1 MRLIHDIEYV
11 RSGERDKFWLICF
24 VTICDNQRII
34 FKKRKICSPFLREIL
49 RQKIQIFVA
58 INDFDEPGSLSQYLP
73 LALYL
78 RYFYFR
84 HFLATYPSRRVL
96 ISMSHKA
103 IAIVGISAELPSGT
117 YSESNLDHSSFWEFL
132 IDAGESYERIPSTR
146 FDIETWKGKGIGQ
159 IAVEKGSFLKDI
171 DLFDHVEFGISSR
184 DAHAMAP
191 VTRKLLEN
199 TFLALLD
206 SGIEYRKQPVGCYMS
221 GNSVELPNDEY
232 GPRGSFAGATAMVAN
247 RVSNHLDLLGPS
259 VPVDTACS
267 SSLTALHLAVQAIL
281 MGDCKAAVVGGCQI
295 NHRGYTLIL
304 IPQAS
309 LIGLVIAKV
318 RYYRATGNANPSM
331 PQQMG
336 IVFSVIK
343 FNDSYIPFSF
353 GRAEACVAI
362 VIKLLEDAIKD
373 HDRIYATIRGTS
385 TNSTGSGGPP
395 GAPVAEA
402 QRQAMTLAF
411 ERAERIP
418 SEVAYV
424 ELHATGTAKRDP
436 TEANWAGQHF
446 RRLDSEKLLI
456 GSVKGNIGHT
466 EIAAFLVSLSKVV
479 SIFEHQIIPPNVNLR
494 TLNPAIKWQDY
505 NLCAPTQPT
514 PLPLGTAERPLISIA
529 SSGIGGSNGHVVLE
543 GPPTPFLFDRSERE
557 VNRPVL
563 VMAAGLSP
571 RSASM
576 VAEQLSAIFETAP
589 RCEYAAASTVLGRR
603 SKQMNWRSYGVL
615 AAASLQFSSPQY
627 SGRDANPLV
636 FVFSG
641 QGPQHENMGR
651 ELFSTFPAFRDSV
664 LQMDIVFQR
673 KTNKSIIDDYG
684 LFSSGSSPF
693 QLPTVWPIALT
704 LPAIAIF
711 QIAFFDL
718 LVYLGVCPD
727 GLLGHSAG
735 ETAVLYASGAASKEM
750 AVELAI
756 IRGQIFSTLETS
768 GGTMAALSC
777 SLHDAEG
784 LLARHNS
791 TAREGIVEVACL
803 NAPSA
808 VAISGHE
815 LPIDAVLELAQR
827 EGIFGRK
834 IRTRV
839 PIHSSMM
846 DACQDMFRAEV
857 QDLFAR
863 YPGDHVPKIS
873 TYSTLTGSSFLGPFD
888 AEYFWLNTRSQ
899 VLFAPTVL
907 NLGPS
912 TFIEI
917 APHPVLSSYLSEM
930 ASPTSTVLSAVRRP
944 KAGSLVG
951 EYHDMLQFL
960 GKLTVAGHNCVDF
973 TLLNSAA
980 CAESC
985 LRLPVYPFLKKRFPL
1000 SLDRMR
1006 DSNLHH
1012 GPINHSRLKINCDT
1026 HPTLAEHVIRGEPIW
1041 PASGFLEMALEF
1053 GATSLFN
1060 INFRAMLPMSAEV
1073 PVSVNVTLDGLH
1085 WKVASRVPD
1094 VGGGDSVGDR
1104 QVERVHAD
1112 GYLTFEAPP
1121 VYADLNIPE
1130 IRDRCDV
1137 HVDSEIYPSLSY
1149 FSSYGP
1155 KFQRITNLYYNS
1167 DEALGSIRGMDGS
1180 LTNVGEIILHQPLK
1194 AEYFPHHVYSH
1205 VQLTSWLPESM
1216 RFDITIVD
1224 DHGKRLCTLRDLE
1237 VAKHHI
1243 TPLREISSPLH
1254 IIMQPVFNDCKSGI
1268 SPGDATPHLP
1278 ARKPDGENLNF
1289 DASISALQLLNTN
1302 SRLTANAD
1310 QRLIRI
1316 CILGD
1321 VARFFSRIKEFL
1333 SQFPHA
1339 EFELVIPESSTFRGE
1354 IVEPFAVLRR
1364 AKSLSNADDFFDIV
1378 ISVGWTDSADF
1389 DSLLAAC
1396 DEILLPGGTL
1406 VLTDLHLNS
1415 SDPPLPVSDS
1425 GFESLPTFDTTR
1437 YKAALEQM
1445 GYSNVRVN
1453 YFPTS
1458 DPCHCTINT
1467 QKGTWNSDQPALL
1480 GRNAFVFTYE
1490 CGDELKLQRDFSGL
1504 NSSQELEIW
1513 IVALEGEDAAAGLC
1527 LTRALRR
1534 EYLFWNIRFVSFPR
1548 TFSNDM
1554 RMDRLRMLPPWL
1566 KTEPDIIISPAGEP
1580 LIIHTFPST
1589 NFSAFGAVLV
1599 EVNPHIAEF
1608 PIGSFVV
1615 SLQQPPVSVTP
1626 SPIDL
1631 GSTCVLP
1638 SEISLNKLV
1647 EYTPALVISVLAPG
1661 ISTYNRPYMLRALSV
1676 LITHCDTD
1684 IGSAVCEIYSG
1695 EDLKFARADRDVSML
1710 DLTRIPR
1717 GTLDLII
1724 SGYVDNEHA
1733 QLLRTLLRPSSGKLF
1748 LWNHELPR
1756 IIQEDPC
1763 SVGDALRVAVSR
1775 SFPRI
1780 AGISGPVPSVELDAL
1795 VCPLAPSGKPQ
1806 AVFDAQKSY
1815 IILGGIGSLGAAV
1828 ALFMVQRGARHIVVT
1843 SRSGGE
1849 TLRNK
1854 NNLIARRI
1862 FAYLKSLQH
1871 LDVTLAAVDGTCAKS
1886 MATLFKTIDREIGG
1900 CLILSAILA
1909 DGLFPTLGER
1919 EFTDVLASKIGVLTT
1934 LLQTIETSTLEFIVA
1949 FSSVTSVVGTGG
1961 QTNYCVANGA
1971 LEHMVGTLPNG
1982 FAFICPGIVDSV
1994 FMQWEHSRLKHLL
2007 DWSTSTDEMILWL
2020 DDAIGRYQQ
2029 GARFHRYMPSLNWEA
2044 LDRTHGMPKL
2054 GKHLVYSV
2062 QDLPDVEV
2070 TGEFVAAKMGQI
2082 IRNVLNISE
2091 GDFDPD
2097 VPLTSYGIDSL
2108 SAGRLSFALRSMVE
2122 VTQLQLLADVSL
2134 TDVLRKFL
2142 RQDSA
2147 QAERTKVPEPES
2159 IATHTLMDDLVGKFT
2174 DGLRNLAIDPISPL
2188 AHQATA
2194 RHTVLLT
2201 GSTGALGCHLLA
2213 HLLEKDNIQHVY
2225 ALNRRS
2231 PDGLTIVDRQ
2241 TAALQKQGLPT
2252 HLACSEKLTLIV
2264 GDLGDVDLGISFELM
2279 DKLRSSVTHIIHNAW
2294 RIDLMARLSEFED
2307 LILSTHRL
2315 LEFAIKSNP
2324 IRPSLSFI
2332 STIGIFRNL
2341 DPSIAFAPESPIE
2354 NAKIAAQVGYTES
2367 KWVAERM
2374 VQIAVERRQ
2383 LNANVIRVG
2392 QLSGSDSGSWDT
2404 AQWIPALVQ
2413 SGVYVG
2419 CLPDGTG
2426 DDPTDSSQGRFVDSI
2441 GAAAAAIL
2449 DMQDS
2454 MNDTFHLIHPRPTT
2468 WRRVMEPLTS
2478 ALDVPLVP
2486 YAEWFARLKSTADFT
2501 PQVPGAEAKSPA
2513 ALKLLDFFQGGL
2525 KPQVNWESVG
2535 LLPKLASQ
2543 KGTHASETL
2552 RNVPPLGPRDIES
2565 WGFLDT
2571 VTSFNMALVHPRRPG
2586 TAVHAST
2593 LSIRLKRQAIDPR
2606 TVGKNARS
2614 QGSVRTSLLE
2624 SIPMFIHILD
2634 SILIKPSRR
2643 LHSTCRNSRAHAAHT
2658 KCKAVSPNPLSAP
2671 VSREKYAEMRT
2682 IIAPESS
2689 LIECQK
2695 LREMLILEER
2705 APESGFCQ
2713 TKALPEIEAKRD
2725 VNGCIDEQV
2734 KILAAVK

>member
-1 MRLIHDIEYV
+1 M
-11 RSGERDKFWLICF
+11 
-24 VTICDNQRII
+24 
-34 FKKRKICSPFLREIL
+34 
-49 RQKIQIFVA
+49 
-58 INDFDEPGSLSQYLP
+58 
-73 LALYL
+73 
-78 RYFYFR
+78 
-84 HFLATYPSRRVL
+84 SRR
-96 ISMSHKA
+96 

-132 IDAGESYERIPSTR
+132 INAGESYERIPSTR
-146 FDIETWKGKGIGQ
+146 FDIETWKGNGIGQ

-232 GPRGSFAGATAMVAN
+232 GPRGSFARAASMVAN

-281 MGDCKAAVVGGCQI
+281 LRDCKAAVVGGCQI
-295 NHRGYTLIL
+295 NHR
-304 IPQAS
+304 
-309 LIGLVIAKV
+309 
-318 RYYRATGNANPSM
+318 
-331 PQQMG
+331 
-336 IVFSVIK
+336 
-343 FNDSYIPFSF
+343 F

-362 VIKLLEDAIKD
+362 VIKPLEDAIKD

-424 ELHATGTAKRDP
+424 ELHATGTAKGDP

-446 RRLDSEKLLI
+446 HRPDSEKLLI

-466 EIAAFLVSLSKVV
+466 EIAAFLVSLSKVI

-505 NLCAPTQPT
+505 NLRAPTQPT
-514 PLPLGTAERPLISIA
+514 PLPSRTAEQPFISIA

-543 GPPTPFLFDRSERE
+543 GPPTPFLFDRSETE

-571 RSASM
+571 RSVSM
-576 VAEQLSAIFETAP
+576 LAEQISVIFETAP
-589 RCEYAAASTVLGRR
+589 RCEYAATSTVLGRR

-615 AAASLQFSSPQY
+615 AAGSLQFSSPQY

-651 ELFSTFPAFRDSV
+651 ELFSTFPTFRDSI
-664 LQMDIVFQR
+664 LQMDIVFRR
-673 KTNKSIIDDYG
+673 KTNRSIIDDYG

-693 QLPTVWPIALT
+693 QFPTVWPIALT
-704 LPAIAIF
+704 LPAIAMF

-718 LVYLGVCPD
+718 LVYFGVCPD
-727 GLLGHSAG
+727 VLLGHSAG

-777 SLHDAEG
+777 GVQDAEG

-808 VAISGHE
+808 VAISGYE
-815 LPIDAVLELAQR
+815 LSIDAVLELAQR

-846 DACQDMFRAEV
+846 DVCRDTFRAEV
-857 QDLFAR
+857 QDVFAR

-899 VLFAPTVL
+899 VLFAPTIL

-944 KAGSLVG
+944 KAGSLVS

-980 CAESC
+980 CAESH
-985 LRLPVYPFLKKRFPL
+985 LRLPVYPFLKKQFPL
-1000 SLDRMR
+1000 SPDSTR

-1012 GPINHSRLKINCDT
+1012 GPINHSRLKINRDT
-1026 HPTLAEHVIRGEPIW
+1026 HPTLAEH
-1041 PASGFLEMALEF
+1041 ALEF

-1060 INFRAMLPMSAEV
+1060 VNFRAMLPLSAEV
-1073 PVSVNVTLDGLH
+1073 PVSVNVTLDGSH
-1085 WKVASRVPD
+1085 WKVASLIPD

-1167 DEALGSIRGMDGS
+1167 DEALVSIRGMDGS
-1180 LTNVGEIILHQPLK
+1180 LTNLGEIILHQPLQ
-1194 AEYFPHHVYSH
+1194 AEYFPRHVYSH
-1205 VQLTSWLPESM
+1205 VQLSGWLPESM
-1216 RFDITIVD
+1216 HFNITIVD

-1243 TPLREISSPLH
+1243 APLREIPSPLH
-1254 IIMQPVFNDCKSGI
+1254 IITQPVFNDCKKSQI
-1268 SPGDATPHLP
+1268 SSVNATPHLP

-1289 DASISALQLLNTN
+1289 DGSTLRIASSSTTSALQLLNTN
-1302 SRLTANAD
+1302 SRLTENVD

-1321 VARFFSRIKEFL
+1321 VAWFFSRIKEIL

-1339 EFELVIPESSTFRGE
+1339 EFELVIPESSTFRGD
-1354 IVEPFAVLRR
+1354 IIEPFAVLRR
-1364 AKSLSNADDFFDIV
+1364 EKSLSNADDFFDIV
-1378 ISVGWTDSADF
+1378 ISVGWMAACDV

-1396 DEILLPGGTL
+1396 DEILLPGGTI
-1406 VLTDLHLNS
+1406 VLTDLNLNS
-1415 SDPPLPVSDS
+1415 WDHPLSASDS
-1425 GFESLPTFDTTR
+1425 GFESLPTFDATR
-1437 YKAALEQM
+1437 FEVALEKM
-1445 GYSNVRVN
+1445 GYSDVRIN

-1458 DPCHCTINT
+1458 DPCHCTIDA
-1467 QKGTWNSDQPALL
+1467 QKGTWKPEASDQPALL
-1480 GRNAFVFTYE
+1480 GRNAFVFTYK
-1490 CGDELKLQRDFSGL
+1490 CGDELKLQRDFGEL
-1504 NSSQELEIW
+1504 NPSQELQIW
-1513 IVALEGEDAAAGLC
+1513 IVALEGEDAAAGIC
-1527 LTRALRR
+1527 LGRALRR
-1534 EYLFWNIRFVSFPR
+1534 EYLFWSIRFVSFPR

-1554 RMDRLRMLPPWL
+1554 RMNCLRTLPLCL

-1580 LIIHTFPST
+1580 LVPRLLHIPALIHGPPYRRSPVSSSHSLDPNHARAQMIHTFPST

-1608 PIGSFVV
+1608 PTGSFVV
-1615 SLQQPPVSVTP
+1615 GLQPPRASVTP
-1626 SPIDL
+1626 GPIDL

-1638 SEISLNKLV
+1638 SETSLNKLV
-1647 EYTPALVISVLAPG
+1647 EYAPALVISVLAPG
-1661 ISTYNRPYMLRALSV
+1661 ICTYNRPYMLRALSV

-1695 EDLKFARADRDVSML
+1695 GDLKFTRADQGVSML
-1710 DLTRIPR
+1710 DLARIQR

-1733 QLLRTLLRPSSGKLF
+1733 QILRTFLRPSSGKLF
-1748 LWNHELPR
+1748 LWNQELPR

-1763 SVGDALRVAVSR
+1763 SIGDALRAAVSR

-1780 AGISGPVPSVELDAL
+1780 AGIHGPVPSVELDAL
-1795 VCPLAPSGKPQ
+1795 VCPLAPSGMPE
-1806 AVFDAQKSY
+1806 AVFDPEKSY

-1828 ALFMVQRGARHIVVT
+1828 SLFMVQRGARHIVVT
-1843 SRSGGE
+1843 SRSGWE
-1849 TLRNK
+1849 TLRDK

-1862 FAYLKSLQH
+1862 FAYLKGLQH
-1871 LDVTLAAVDGTCAKS
+1871 LDISLAAVDGTCAKS
-1886 MATLFKTIDREIGG
+1886 MEMLFKTIDRKIGG
-1900 CLILSAILA
+1900 CFILSAILA

-1919 EFTDVLASKIGVLTT
+1919 EFTDVLASKIGVVKI
-1934 LLQTIETSTLEFIVA
+1934 LLQTIETSSFEFIVA

-1961 QTNYCVANGA
+1961 QTNYCVSVLLSCLIWRIVDPAPFASANGA
-1971 LEHMVGTLPNG
+1971 LEHIIGALPNG
-1982 FAFICPGIVDSV
+1982 FAFICPAVVDSV
-1994 FMQWEHSRLKHLL
+1994 FMQSEGSRLKHML
-2007 DWSTSTDEMILWL
+2007 DWSISTDGEWPSIDFLSILIFVPEMILWL

-2029 GARFHRYMPSLNWEA
+2029 GARFHRYMPSLNWED

-2054 GKHLVYSV
+2054 GKHLVHSV
-2062 QDLPDVEV
+2062 QDLPDIEV
-2070 TGEFVAAKMGQI
+2070 TSEFVAARTGQI
-2082 IRNVLNISE
+2082 IRTVLNISE

-2147 QAERTKVPEPES
+2147 QTERTKAPEPQS
-2159 IATHTLMDDLVGKFT
+2159 IATHTLMDDLVSKFT
-2174 DGLRNLAIDPISPL
+2174 DGLGDLAMDPISPL
-2188 AHQATA
+2188 AYQATA
-2194 RHTVLLT
+2194 SHTVLLT

-2213 HLLEKDNIQHVY
+2213 HLLGKDNIQHVY
-2225 ALNRRS
+2225 ALNRRN
-2231 PDGLTIVDRQ
+2231 PHGLTVVDRQ

-2264 GDLGDVDLGISFELM
+2264 GDLGDVDFGISFELM

-2294 RIDLMARLSEFED
+2294 RVDFVARLSEFEN
-2307 LILSTHRL
+2307 LILGTHRL

-2332 STIGIFRNL
+2332 STTGISRNL
-2341 DPSIAFAPESPIE
+2341 HPNIIFAPESPIE
-2354 NAKIAAQVGYTES
+2354 DAKIAVQVGYTES
-2367 KWVAERM
+2367 KWVAERL
-2374 VQIAVERRQ
+2374 VQIAVKRRQ

-2392 QLSGSDSGSWDT
+2392 QLTGGDSGSWDT
-2404 AQWIPALVQ
+2404 TQWIPALVQ

-2419 CLPDGTG
+2419 CLPDG
-2426 DDPTDSSQGRFVDSI
+2426 DDAVSWIPI
-2441 GAAAAAIL
+2441 GVAAAAIL
-2449 DMQDS
+2449 DMQNS
-2454 MNDTFHLIHPRPTT
+2454 MNDTFHIIHPRPTT
-2468 WRRVMEPLTS
+2468 WRRVMEPLAS

-2486 YAEWFARLKSTADFT
+2486 YAEWFARLKSTADFAL
-2501 PQVPGAEAKSPA
+2501 QVSGVDAKSPA
-2513 ALKLLDFFQGGL
+2513 ALKLLDFFQMGL
-2525 KPQVNWESVG
+2525 KPRVNWESVG
-2535 LLPKLASQ
+2535 LLPKVASQ
-2543 KGTHASETL
+2543 KGMRASETL
-2552 RNVPPLGPRDIES
+2552 RNVPPLSLEDIES
-2565 WGFLDT
+2565 WNCWNDIHFNNRRTPVDIQYQGDLLHKLRQTQQRVWDAP
-2571 VTSFNMALVHPRRPG
+2571 TSKPG
-2586 TAVHAST
+2586 PSPSTPTRNSGSCRLCCVSNNAST
-2593 LSIRLKRQAIDPR
+2593 ENISLCDR
-2606 TVGKNARS
+2606 TDLVTTNK
-2614 QGSVRTSLLE
+2614 
-2624 SIPMFIHILD
+2624 
-2634 SILIKPSRR
+2634 
-2643 LHSTCRNSRAHAAHT
+2643 
-2658 KCKAVSPNPLSAP
+2658 
-2671 VSREKYAEMRT
+2671 
-2682 IIAPESS
+2682 
-2689 LIECQK
+2689 
-2695 LREMLILEER
+2695 
-2705 APESGFCQ
+2705 
-2713 TKALPEIEAKRD
+2713 
-2725 VNGCIDEQV
+2725 
-2734 KILAAVK
+2734 